1 MLDLQIMLGTLGT
14 ALLQSSLASN
24 QVDTSLQAIARAYGR
39 PEIRIFALP
48 TLIVIEDPA
57 LERQGIYPVTNTQ
70 LRLEQAGAIDKLVQ
84 RAIKERIA
92 PDEVIGEVTRVT
104 TSAPR
109 FGFFT
114 SLLGYLV
121 LTLGFGLVMNPTLES
136 LLIYAILGVSVGLI
150 VLLGSRMRAL
160 ALVIPVLAAFT
171 ATVIVALLNPLIT
184 DGNTL
189 LLVAPALASLFPG
202 IALTVAAVELTN
214 GQIMAGTT
222 RLVYGFARLGLL
234 AFGVYVGIA
243 ATGAS
248 ISNHTPPDRL
258 GLWAPWAGIVLVGI
272 GFYLYQAAPKGSIFW
287 IIFALAVAHAGQL
300 FGHLILN
307 PALSGM
313 IGALIAVPMIHLVS
327 HLASAPPP
335 PVMLTCA
342 YWILV
347 PGALSFIDLSEAVS
361 GSAGASEM
369 MLQTSGSFLAIAIGM
384 ILGTAIS
391 RDTGVAARALA
402 QRNTELTQGVSAHQD
417 RARNRLVAASDEAVI
432 RDVSPENDSDVELA
446 DETGQD
452 AKMLLQR
459 QTRNSHNESQ
469 PPRPSHPSAE

>member
-1 MLDLQIMLGTLGT
+1 MTCRVFKLFSRSRSTATDTTHSENPASALDLRAMLGALGA

-24 QVDTSLQAIARAYGR
+24 QVGDALQAMSRAYDR

-48 TLIVIEDPA
+48 TLIVIEDPL
-57 LERQGIYPVTNTQ
+57 LERQGIYPVTNSQ
-70 LRLEQAGAIDKLVQ
+70 LRLEQAGAVDKLVQ
-84 RAIKERIA
+84 RAIKERID
-92 PDEVIGEVTRVT
+92 PDELIGEVTRIT

-109 FGFFT
+109 FGFFI

-121 LTLGFGLVMNPTLES
+121 LTLGFGMVMNPTPES
-136 LLIYAILGVSVGLI
+136 LLIYAILGASVGLI

-160 ALVIPVLAAFT
+160 ALVIPVIAAFT
-171 ATVIVALLNPLIT
+171 ATTLVALLSPLIS
-184 DGNTL
+184 DVNIL

-202 IALTVAAVELTN
+202 IALTVAAIELTN

-222 RLVYGFARLGLL
+222 RLVYGFARLCLL

-243 ATGAS
+243 VTGAS
-248 ISNHTPPDRL
+248 ISDHTPHDRL
-258 GLWAPWAGIVLVGI
+258 GLWAPWVGILLVGI

-287 IIFALAVAHAGQL
+287 IIFALVVAHGGQL
-300 FGHLILN
+300 LGHLLLN

-313 IGALIAVPMIHLVS
+313 IGALIAVPVIHLVS
-327 HLASAPPP
+327 HLALAPPP

-361 GSAGASEM
+361 GSAGASAM
-369 MLQTSGSFLAIAIGM
+369 MLQTAGSFLAIAIGM

-391 RDTGVAARALA
+391 RDTGAAARALK
-402 QRNTELTQGVSAHQD
+402 QRNS
-417 RARNRLVAASDEAVI
+417 
-432 RDVSPENDSDVELA
+432 ELA
-446 DETGQD
+446 LSRPD
-452 AKMLLQR
+452 AR
-459 QTRNSHNESQ
+459 E
-469 PPRPSHPSAE
+469 